1 MRRMPT
7 PRTTWPLALLLSIGL
22 ALAQTMT
29 SPAPATATP
38 VSAPAAT
45 PATPPQTTAP
55 KPVTRVSAATS
66 KTVSALSIG
75 ISKAVK
81 GQLLSCP
88 KSLKV
93 STQAVC
99 LYAKSAASSVR
110 PAVRGVVGA
119 QALGDW
125 KTSGQASSL
134 LVQEGGNLAAYVLL
148 STLSPQETLIVIDAA
163 QAKTTA
169 AKPAAPAG
177 VVKGQP
183 YLLDKDLVGVVNVIN
198 LGAGKYRMNAPGQ
211 AALTITVGSKLA
223 QRGAGTVDL
232 PMTPLTDGTNLIF
245 PVADLRALGCTV
257 TDSANGITIACGSDS
272 IGVKPIVF

>member
-1 MRRMPT
+1 MRPMPM
-7 PRTTWPLALLLSIGL
+7 PRITWPLALLLSTGL
-22 ALAQTMT
+22 ALAQTAAPT
-29 SPAPATATP
+29 APATAP
-38 VSAPAAT
+38 APQAAPATTKPTT
-45 PATPPQTTAP
+45 P
-55 KPVTRVSAATS
+55 VSAATS

-81 GQLLSCP
+81 GQMLSCP
-88 KSLKV
+88 KTLKV
-93 STQAVC
+93 SSQAVC
-99 LYAKSAASSVR
+99 LYTKTAASTVR

-134 LVQEGGNLAAYVLL
+134 LVQDGGNLSAYVLL
-148 STLSPQETLIVIDAA
+148 SALAPQETLIVIDAA

-169 AKPAAPAG
+169 AKPATPAG
-177 VVKGQP
+177 AVKGQP

-198 LGAGKYRMNAPGQ
+198 LGAGKYRMNTPGQ

-245 PVADLRALGCTV
+245 PVANLRSLGCTV
-257 TDSANGITIACGSDS
+257 TDSANGITIACGTDS